1 MSKRKSL
8 FCGYAIKQ
16 GVYKFHA
23 DHGLFSLYRK
33 SLPKIAAADKSFVPG
48 VSGAPGVPGCV
59 GRIGLYWAC
68 RAYRAVPDYTGLC
81 QTIPGVPGCAGAP
94 GRVQNGARQ
103 TKKHPPRIARGGC
116 RPCFS
121 FLRRASAAHCG
132 ACGANCPSS
141 GASPDAAS
149 ASSPTS
155 SSAPSL
161 MRLSRA
167 RPDATSSS
175 PSTTV

>member
-1 MSKRKSL
+1 MQIMDYSLFIENPCRKSPPL
-8 FCGYAIKQ
+8 TNLLC
-16 GVYKFHA
+16 
-23 DHGLFSLYRK
+23 R
-33 SLPKIAAADKSFVPG
+33 
-48 VSGAPGVPGCV
+48 
-59 GRIGLYWAC
+59 AC
-68 RAYRAVPDYTGLC
+68 RAHRACRAVSDVSGYTGRAGRTGLCLTIPGCARLYRACRAVPAHPAASKAADG
-81 QTIPGVPGCAGAP
+81 PPP
-94 GRVQNGARQ
+94 RARQ

-132 ACGANCPSS
+132 ACGANCPAS